1 MLNDIGLAMYLTL
14 YYTYTEIIVPSIVFL
29 IIITPLL
36 WIITK
41 VTLNIRFFE

>member
-41 VTLNIRFFE
+41 VTQNIGIFK

>member
-41 VTLNIRFFE
+41 VTRNIRFFE

>member
-1 MLNDIGLAMYLTL
+1 MLNDIILGIYLTL
-14 YYTYTEIIVPSIVFL
+14 YYTWTEIIVPSIVFL

-41 VTLNIRFFE
+41 VTQNIRFFE